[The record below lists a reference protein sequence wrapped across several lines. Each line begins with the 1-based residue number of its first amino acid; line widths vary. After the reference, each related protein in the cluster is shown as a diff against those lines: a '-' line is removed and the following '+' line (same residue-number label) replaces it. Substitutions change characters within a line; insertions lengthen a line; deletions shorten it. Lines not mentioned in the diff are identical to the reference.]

1 MTANRA
7 HPIDPTQIENIASRL
22 RRLIP
27 DRRDPERFHTEKSE
41 LEHLLRH
48 MAQRLR
54 KSNDAHAK
62 S

>member
-7 HPIDPTQIENIASRL
+7 REIDPIQIENIATRL

-27 DRRDPERFHTEKSE
+27 DRRDPEQFHTEKSE
-41 LEHLLRH
+41 LEHLLRQ
-48 MAQRLR
+48 MAKRLR